1 MSKNNLKR
9 KKEILA
15 LLCQGLT
22 GVDIRETL
30 GLSQGGLNH
39 TVSWLIDN
47 GYMRRVRRGKYVA
60 TGKPWPTPRSGNTE
74 LVGRVNDLY
83 ILSRPHPH
91 FRYEVDYFAVAIKE
105 DHLEIETVGL
115 GSLLKTMVKY
125 PAAIMLTA
133 CTLNNLRAAVG
144 QG

>member
-15 LLCQGLT
+15 LLCKGIS

-30 GLSQGGLNH
+30 GLSQGVLNH
-39 TVSWLIDN
+39 MVSWLIDN

-91 FRYEVDYFAVAIKE
+91 FRYEVDYFGVMLR
-105 DHLEIETVGL
+105 DDCLEVCTVGMEDL
-115 GSLLKTMVKY
+115 VRDMQTF
-125 PAAIMLTA
+125 PAAIPLTA
-133 CTLNNLRAAVG
+133 VTLNNLRAAVG